1 MQSQEF
7 QKIDFC
13 GVWHNRDAI
22 LKKTELPRFSEWWER
37 LIEQLRNA
45 ENPSLEMVAFAYAV
59 TGDEDLGQKSIHLLR
74 EALPGYIPLGGAKE
88 HYPEL
93 EADLSTAGACKT
105 LAYAYSF
112 LYPLLESE
120 DKRAI
125 FSELRE
131 RGGGVIY
138 RETLAGAWW
147 GNAPNSNW
155 CSHLHSGLGLSGLV
169 LMADDEEEAK
179 KWVDTATKSMN
190 TMLDLAGEEGAG
202 IEGPGYWCGCYRSV
216 QEMVEAL
223 KNTNRADLYPHKFWE
238 RCVEFPIYMSRP
250 DKSGLIN
257 FGDTGY
263 SGLGSSHFFYAIA
276 SALSPPA
283 PRTRGVI
290 GLAQWFGNCISER
303 SSPSIWDLIY
313 YAPSVTPMSPDN
325 LPTCRFFKSI
335 HVANFRSSWEEDATF
350 FILKGGSNAWSHC
363 HLDLNSFFIDAY
375 GERFVVD
382 PGPGQYSVHYFTSVE
397 PETSTSWH
405 NTIVVDGSDQR
416 QPPRFRMSF
425 NLEEGGDAYC
435 RLSDYLSN
443 DQIAMIRG
451 DATTAYGDYLERFFR
466 DVVYLKPDCFV
477 IYDDIRALEARIQR
491 HFQWLLHSELPVA
504 ELPNSGEFG
513 YVRENE
519 DGTVE
524 IQGERG
530 KLVIHPILPIKHNY
544 KFPPPRVSTKGGGKE
559 ISCFSLR
566 PQWHHLWNVSP
577 SSSPY
582 PQWDTRANGPLY
594 GRDVQFLVVLSVMKR
609 NEQYT
614 QTVKLIAMQNIRG
627 VEITSGNEINRVYFN
642 PHGAHFEINGAASDG
657 EKVVI
662 RENDGEI
669 ISWAVVRGQRL
680 THNGRELLNELNIV
694 NRTNS

>member
-1 MQSQEF
+1 MHLQEF

-13 GVWHNRDAI
+13 GVWAHRGDI
-22 LKKTELPRFSEWWER
+22 LRKTELPRFSEWWEQF
-37 LIEQLRNA
+37 IEQLRNA
-45 ENPSLEMVAFAYAV
+45 ENPSLETIAFAYAV
-59 TGDEDLGQKSIHLLR
+59 TGDEDLGQKAISLLR
-74 EALPGYIPLGGAKE
+74 EKLPEYIPLGGAKE
-88 HYPEL
+88 YYPEL
-93 EADLSTAGACKT
+93 EADLSTASACKT
-105 LAYAYSF
+105 IAYTYSF
-112 LYPLLESE
+112 LYPLLDSE
-120 DKRAI
+120 DKQAI
-125 FSELRE
+125 FSAFRE

-169 LMADDEEEAK
+169 LMEDDEEEAQ
-179 KWVDTATKSMN
+179 KWVDTATKSMT

-216 QEMVEAL
+216 QEIVEAL
-223 KNTNRADLYPHKFWE
+223 KNTNRADLYSHKFWE
-238 RCVEFPIYMSRP
+238 RCVEFPLYMSRP

-276 SALSPPA
+276 NALQH
-283 PRTRGVI
+283 
-290 GLAQWFGNCISER
+290 GLAQWFGDCISES

-313 YAPSVTPMSPDN
+313 YAPSVTPTPPNN
-325 LPTCRFFKSI
+325 LPTCRFFNSV
-335 HVANFRSSWEEDATF
+335 HVASFRSSWEEDATF

-382 PGPGQYSVHYFTSVE
+382 PGPGQYSTHYFTSVE
-397 PETSTSWH
+397 PEVSTPWH
-405 NTIVVDGSDQR
+405 NTIVVDGTDQR
-416 QPPRFRMSF
+416 QPPRYRMSF
-425 NLEEGGDAYC
+425 DLEEGGDAYC

-466 DVVYLKPDCFV
+466 DVVYLKPGCFV
-477 IYDDIRALEARIQR
+477 IYDDIRALEIRTQR
-491 HFQWLLHSELPVA
+491 HFQWLLHSELPIA
-504 ELPNSGEFG
+504 ELPNVAELAR
-513 YVRENE
+513 VRDNE
-519 DGTVE
+519 DGMVE
-524 IQGERG
+524 IQGDKG
-530 KLVIHPILPIKHNY
+530 KLVIHPILPINHNY

-559 ISCFSLR
+559 IHCFSLR

-577 SSSPY
+577 SRSPY
-582 PQWDTRANGPLY
+582 PQWDDRAEGPLY
-594 GRDVQFLVVLSVMKR
+594 GRDVQFLVVLSVLER

-614 QTVKLIAMQNIRG
+614 QTVKPIVMKNLCG

-642 PHGAHFEINGAASDG
+642 PHGSDFKINGVASDG

-662 RENDGEI
+662 REKDGEV
-669 ISWAVVRGQRL
+669 ISWALVQGQRL
-680 THNGRELLNELNIV
+680 IHNGVELLDEVNIV
-694 NRTNS
+694 NRTSS